1 VRSNWI
7 GAIFTLTLWLLF
19 TQFKSFRKKIGLV
32 AGVIILSVVIQFFDM
47 YGNSGLEAD
56 SVLSAITGTFS
67 SKYTDLLVTQRVSA
81 LSNPFEEYSLLS
93 RIALWRYIIALSVDP
108 LMALLGRG
116 VGVLNADSLY
126 FTYLAEF
133 GYPGIIFI
141 AFLIICFC
149 YKATVLLNQSKD
161 TRVIALARGI
171 AVMNIV
177 FAVINITGTHIHS
190 FPGDIYFWFWNGVL
204 IGLISN
210 QNVLAANGDYETACY
225 T

>member
-1 VRSNWI
+1 
-7 GAIFTLTLWLLF
+7 
-19 TQFKSFRKKIGLV
+19 
-32 AGVIILSVVIQFFDM
+32 M
-47 YGNSGLEAD
+47 YGSSGLEAD
-56 SVLSAITGTFS
+56 SVLSAITGTFNS
-67 SKYTDLLVTQRVSA
+67 QYTDLLVTQRVSA
-81 LSNPFEEYSLLS
+81 LSNPFEEHSLLS

-141 AFLIICFC
+141 IFLIVYFC

-161 TRVIALARGI
+161 TRVISLARGI

-190 FPGDIYFWFWNGVL
+190 FPGDVYFWFWNGVL

-210 QNVLAANGDYETACY
+210 QNVLAMNEDYETACH